1 MIAAGLHTQD
11 MTPQL
16 RASYAVCRRLHRRHD
31 PTYYFA
37 TRRLPAEVRPAVHA
51 LYAFVRTADELVDG
65 PGRALDPDARRAALD
80 HREEELWCTVAG
92 GQSADPAISALVD
105 AGRRHDLPL
114 EELRAYMDSM
124 RTDCGPVRIA
134 SWHQLMQYMNG
145 SAAAVGRIMAPLL
158 GAPGEASD
166 SFASLGMAFQL
177 TNFIRDVR
185 EDWTLDRMYL
195 PDDERVRF
203 GVSEEHIERGEATP
217 GFRALVALEVQ
228 RARDL
233 FDAGDLALAA
243 VEPRLRPGMRMAR
256 AVYVGVLDRVE
267 RLGYDVLRARAG
279 LPPWEAGRAV
289 LGSLTG
295 RGGAQPERRRPG
307 ASSAKRRT
315 EGST

>member
-1 MIAAGLHTQD
+1 MPVGLLTQGI
-11 MTPQL
+11 TPDLQ
-16 RASYAVCRRLHRRHD
+16 ASYAACRRLHRRHD
-31 PTYYFA
+31 PTYYLA

-65 PGRALDPDARRAALD
+65 PGRAADPAARCAALD
-80 HREEELWCTVAG
+80 RRETELWRTVG
-92 GQSADPAISALVD
+92 GEESADPAISALVH

-124 RTDCGPVRIA
+124 RIDCGPVRIG
-134 SWHQLMQYMNG
+134 SWHELTRYMNG

-158 GAPGEASD
+158 GAPDQASD

-203 GVSEEHIERGEATP
+203 GVSEAQIGRGEATP
-217 GFRALVALEVQ
+217 GFRALLALEVD

-233 FDAGDLALAA
+233 FAEGAPALAA
-243 VEPRLRPGMRMAR
+243 VEPRVRPGMRMAR
-256 AVYVGVLDRVE
+256 AVYERVLDRVE
-267 RLGYDVLRARAG
+267 RLDYDVLRCRTS
-279 LPPWEAGRAV
+279 LRPWEAGCAV
-289 LGSLTG
+289 LGSMM
-295 RGGAQPERRRPG
+295 ASRRSHQR
-307 ASSAKRRT
+307 
-315 EGST
+315 

>member
-1 MIAAGLHTQD
+1 MIAAGLRTQHT
-11 MTPQL
+11 TPEL
-16 RASYAVCRRLHRRHD
+16 RASYAACRRLHRRHD

-65 PGRALDPDARRAALD
+65 PGRAASPAARRAALD
-80 HREEELWCTVAG
+80 RREEELWRGVG
-92 GQSADPAISALVD
+92 GAVPADPAIAALVH

-124 RTDCGPVRIA
+124 RVDCGPVRIG
-134 SWHQLMQYMNG
+134 SWDELTRYMNG

-158 GAPGEASD
+158 GAPGASD

-185 EDWTLDRMYL
+185 EDWALDRLYL
-195 PDDERVRF
+195 PDDERTRF
-203 GVSEEHIERGEATP
+203 GVSEEDIGRGEATP
-217 GFRALVALEVQ
+217 GFRALLALEVD

-233 FDAGDLALAA
+233 FAEGHQALAA
-243 VEPRLRPGMRMAR
+243 VQPRVRPGMRMAR
-256 AVYVGVLDRVE
+256 AVYLRVLDRVE
-267 RLGYDVLRARAG
+267 RLNYDVLRSRAS

-289 LGSLTG
+289 LGSLRAT
-295 RGGAQPERRRPG
+295 A
-307 ASSAKRRT
+307 
-315 EGST
+315 